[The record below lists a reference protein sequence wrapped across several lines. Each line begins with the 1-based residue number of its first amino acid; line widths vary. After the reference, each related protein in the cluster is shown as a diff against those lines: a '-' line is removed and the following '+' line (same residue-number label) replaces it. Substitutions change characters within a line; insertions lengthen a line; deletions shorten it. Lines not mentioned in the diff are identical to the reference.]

1 MAAVASVGTQAEVTE
16 EAATV
21 AAEVAMEGEIGA
33 ARDCALAVCVRW
45 AVSALQA
52 WRRRSTRRDDTCC
65 SSARAISVSLPVAF
79 AIIEMDG
86 EPRGGATPWA
96 RPRAEV
102 ESDRAAIFVAME
114 VRKGGLRRGP

>member
-1 MAAVASVGTQAEVTE
+1 MAVAAVASVGTQAEVTE

-33 ARDCALAVCVRW
+33 ARDCAF

-102 ESDRAAIFVAME
+102 ESDSAAIFLLAME
-114 VRKGGLRRGP
+114 VCKGVIRGGP